1 MMFFEIGAKARF
13 DNLTERRAI
22 LRGAKSHLKAELV
35 KQDAILSIGVIP
47 DRPSP
52 KAPQIRIFYSV

>member
-1 MMFFEIGAKARF
+1 MMRFEIGTKVRF

-35 KQDAILSIGVIP
+35 KQYERAARESGCCAKL
-47 DRPSP
+47 R
-52 KAPQIRIFYSV
+52 IRQV